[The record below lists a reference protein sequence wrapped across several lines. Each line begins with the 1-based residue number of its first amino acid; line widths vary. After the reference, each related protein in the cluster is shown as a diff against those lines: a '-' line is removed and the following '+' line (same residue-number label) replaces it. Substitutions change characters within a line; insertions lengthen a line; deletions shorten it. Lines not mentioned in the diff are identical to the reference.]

1 MASTHQQ
8 QDPLTYESTGV
19 SITAGNSLVNRIQPI
34 VKSTAR
40 PGSTASIGGF
50 GGVFSLRDAGFGPD
64 APDIV
69 TAIDGVGTKLLVATA
84 ARDVSTVG
92 IDLVAMN
99 VNDLVVQGATPLKFV
114 DYYSC
119 SKLDV
124 DAATGFVEGVAEGC
138 RRARCVLAGGETAEM
153 PGVYNVEEGHF
164 DAAGCAIGAIKAGRR
179 ILPAKDSMH
188 EGDVLL
194 GLTSSGPH
202 SNGFSLIRKILERQ
216 GLKYSDPV
224 PWSSSSTSA
233 PSSTSTTT
241 TTPQTLGNALLIPT
255 RIYVRSILAALDLS
269 ESHMASS
276 RQRDPGT
283 NPNPLIKGLAH
294 ITGGGLYENIPR
306 MLPPHLKAHLDARTW
321 ARHVP
326 ELLRWL
332 KRAGRLADGEF
343 ARTLNA
349 GVGMVMVVGM
359 DAEGEGE
366 NEERL
371 RLVEDVLRE
380 NGEEVV
386 RIGSLVGAGAGEGEG
401 EEAERVVIQ
410 GTEEAWAWW

>member
-1 MASTHQQ
+1 M
-8 QDPLTYESTGV
+8 D
-19 SITAGNSLVNRIQPI
+19 RIKPI

-40 PGSTASIGGF
+40 PGSNASIGGF

-69 TAIDGVGTKLLVATA
+69 TAIDGVGTKLLVAA
-84 ARDVSTVG
+84 AANDVSTVG

-119 SKLDV
+119 GKLDV
-124 DAATGFVEGVAEGC
+124 DAAAGFVEGVAEGC

-153 PGVYNVEEGHF
+153 PGVYNVEDGHF
-164 DAAGCAIGAIKAGRR
+164 DAAGCAIGAIKAGRT

-202 SNGFSLIRKILERQ
+202 SNGFSLIRKILERE

-224 PWSSSSTSA
+224 PWSSSDT
-233 PSSTSTTT
+233 SSTAPTATTI
-241 TTPQTLGNALLIPT
+241 TPQTLGQALLTPT

-269 ESHMASS
+269 ETHMSS
-276 RQRDPGT
+276 TRQRDPST
-283 NPNPLIKGLAH
+283 PATPLIKGLAH

-306 MLPPHLKAHLDARTW
+306 MLPPHLQAQIDATTW
-321 ARHVP
+321 TRHVP
-326 ELLRWL
+326 QVLRWL
-332 KRAGRLADGEF
+332 KRAGGLADAEF

-349 GVGMVMVVGM
+349 GVGMVVVVGM
-359 DAEGEGE
+359 DGVGEGE

-371 RLVEDVLRE
+371 RLVEDVLRG
-380 NGEEVV
+380 NGEEIV
-386 RIGSLVGAGAGEGEG
+386 RIGRIVRRDGD
-401 EEAERVVIQ
+401 EAEGVVID
-410 GTEEAWAWW
+410 GMEKAWAW